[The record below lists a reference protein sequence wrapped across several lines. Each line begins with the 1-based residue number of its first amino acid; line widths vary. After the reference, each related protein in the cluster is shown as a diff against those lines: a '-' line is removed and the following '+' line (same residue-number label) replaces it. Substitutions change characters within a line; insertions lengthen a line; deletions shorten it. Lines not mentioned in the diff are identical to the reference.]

1 MCSRGVNGV
10 RVRDTRG
17 VKATGLQGD
26 TSAEIIEII
35 DDDID
40 VFGDRASHTMIAD
53 AGGPRWVGPAAA
65 AALVALIGYG
75 VATSASTSG
84 APKVAP
90 VTSST
95 VVPTTTTPAP
105 TTTVPEPLVPFY
117 AADPPREYTVDYAE
131 IQDSSGRGS
140 AFFPG
145 AYELWATPG
154 ATATSGSWFSV
165 ESYPGGNSFIYATD
179 AYRVQTDNQSIAIS
193 HTEFGQTIA
202 QFSPNRSSSGMLTAF
217 GLTDDEVVRLAES
230 VSDERP
236 FELTDP
242 SLLTGY
248 QLLSSVQPWFAV
260 QGNPVEQVFYSD
272 STDAR
277 NGIGITVALRPSA
290 SEGGSTLD
298 RQVALRF
305 FLDHATPF
313 GVEGH
318 VAVAGSLIGQA
329 DYSIATWIAGDHI
342 VTVSGTMAV
351 PELISIAR
359 TVHQVSAD
367 EWDGMKFQASRN
379 TGNETFGPFDSTTPT
394 PVSFGTDAAA
404 KPWTIRASV
413 ATFGDQQQVNW
424 EWSGNGFSMQLDGT
438 AQINTVV
445 ENERT
450 YVLADLPR
458 AIATTAQLRV
468 TRLGLDPVDVSF
480 TDTDPGL
487 DRTFAAYAFSDPAQ
501 YTAEIIGPDGAVLAT
516 WPTS

>member
-1 MCSRGVNGV
+1 M
-10 RVRDTRG
+10 RDTRG

-40 VFGDRASHTMIAD
+40 VFGDRASHTTIAD
-53 AGGPRWVGPAAA
+53 SGGPRWVGPVAAV
-65 AALVALIGYG
+65 ALVALIGYG

-95 VVPTTTTPAP
+95 VAPTTTEPAP
-105 TTTVPEPLVPFY
+105 TTIVPEPLVPYY

-131 IQDSSGRGS
+131 IQDGIGSTSS
-140 AFFPG
+140 FFPG
-145 AYELWATPG
+145 GYELWATPG
-154 ATATSGSWFSV
+154 ATATSGSWFSI

-179 AYRVQTDNQSIAIS
+179 AYRVQTDNQSIALS
-193 HTEFGQTIA
+193 HTAFGQTIA
-202 QFSPNRSSSGMLTAF
+202 QFSPSRSSSGTLTAF
-217 GLTDDEVVRLAES
+217 GLTDEEVVRLAES
-230 VSDERP
+230 VSDDRP

-242 SLLTGY
+242 TLLTGY

-260 QGNPVEQVFYSD
+260 QGIPVEQIFYAD
-272 STDAR
+272 STNAL
-277 NGIGITVALRPSA
+277 NGIGISVALRPPA

-298 RQVALRF
+298 RQIALRF

-313 GVEGH
+313 GVDGH
-318 VAVAGSLIGQA
+318 VAVAGSIIGQTFGQG

-342 VTVSGTMAV
+342 VTVTGTMPV

-359 TVHQVSAD
+359 SVHQVSAD
-367 EWDGMKFQASRN
+367 EWQGMKFQASRN
-379 TGNETFGPFDSTTPT
+379 TGNDTFGAFDSTVST
-394 PVSFGTDAAA
+394 PVSFGTDAEA

-424 EWSGNGFSMQLDGT
+424 EWSGNGFGMQLDGT
-438 AQINTVV
+438 AKINTVV

-458 AIATTAQLRV
+458 AIATAARLQV
-468 TRLGLDPVDVSF
+468 TRVGLDPVVVQF
-480 TDTDPGL
+480 ADTDPSL
-487 DRTFAAYAFSDPAQ
+487 DRTFAAYAFSEAAP
-501 YTAEIIGPDGAVLAT
+501 YTAAIIGPDGAVLAT
-516 WPTS
+516 WPSS

>member
-1 MCSRGVNGV
+1 M
-10 RVRDTRG
+10 RDTRG

-40 VFGDRASHTMIAD
+40 VFGDRASHTLIAD
-53 AGGPRWVGPAAA
+53 SGGPRWVGPVAA

-95 VVPTTTTPAP
+95 VAPTTTAPAP
-105 TTTVPEPLVPFY
+105 TTTIPEPLVPYY
-117 AADPPREYTVDYAE
+117 AADPPREYTVDHAE
-131 IQDSSGRGS
+131 IQGRIAGNS

-145 AYELWATPG
+145 GYELWATPG
-154 ATATSGSWFSV
+154 ATATSGSWFSI
-165 ESYPGGNSFIYATD
+165 ESYPGGNSFISAVD

-193 HTEFGQTIA
+193 HTAFGQTIA
-202 QFSPNRSSSGMLTAF
+202 QFSPNRSSSGTLTAF
-217 GLTDDEVVRLAES
+217 GLSDEEVVRLAES

-242 SLLTGY
+242 SLLEGH

-260 QGNPVEQVFYSD
+260 QGSPVEQIFYTD

-277 NGIGITVALRPSA
+277 NGIGVTVGLRPPA
-290 SEGGSTLD
+290 SDGGSTRD
-298 RQVALRF
+298 REIALRF

-313 GVEGH
+313 GVDGH
-318 VAVAGSLIGQA
+318 LAVAGSIIGQV

-342 VTVSGTMAV
+342 VTVSGTMPV

-359 TVHQVSAD
+359 TVHQVSDD
-367 EWDGMKFQASRN
+367 EWQGMKFQASSN
-379 TGNETFGPFDSTTPT
+379 KGNETFGAFDSTTPT
-394 PVSFGTDAAA
+394 PVSFGTDAEED
-404 KPWTIRASV
+404 PWTVRASV
-413 ATFGDQQQVNW
+413 ASFGDQQQVNW
-424 EWSGNGFSMQLDGT
+424 EWSGNGLSMELDGT
-438 AQINTVV
+438 ATINTVV
-445 ENERT
+445 EIGRT

-458 AIATTAQLRV
+458 TIATTAQLQV
-468 TRLGLDPVDVSF
+468 TRAGLDPVVVPF
-480 TDTDPGL
+480 TDTDAGL
-487 DRTFAAYAFSDPAQ
+487 DRTFAAYAFSEPAP